1 MYYVPIVIGYY
12 ITMKTT
18 EYYNW
23 KYISYFQKHGG
34 LFHINYNILEIYF
47 QNMTP
52 SKKRTSYIEK
62 KFLENFVEMSMFVK

>member
-23 KYISYFQKHGG
+23 KYISYFQKHGE
-34 LFHINYNILEIYF
+34 LFYFNLNILEIYF
-47 QNMTP
+47 QNMYSTP
-52 SKKRTSYIEK
+52 FHRQDPP
-62 KFLENFVEMSMFVK
+62 F